1 MLVVRNEKI
10 EYIETMKI
18 LQVITSLQTGGAE
31 KLIVDMVP
39 KYKHLGLDVD
49 VLLFDGKDTP
59 FKRQLKNVGVKVFSL
74 GYGGSVYNPLYIF
87 KLLPYLRKYDVV
99 HTHNTAPQLFAA
111 IGSVLCSVVLCTTEH
126 NTSNRR
132 RDWKWYRAIDKWM
145 YSRYKK
151 VICISDSTEEN
162 LRKSIDCNSDKIC
175 TIYNGIDFV
184 SYDKATPIAKNS
196 ITPYINR
203 KVIAM
208 VAGFR
213 YQKDQET
220 VIKSLL
226 ALPDNVELWLIGD
239 GERRS
244 IIEQCVEDNH
254 LQCRV
259 RLLGIRSDIPSI
271 LKVVDVVVQSSFW
284 EGFGLAAVEGMAAG
298 KPVIASNVSGLA
310 QVVSGAG
317 VLFTLGNEEELAA
330 IILHLLSD
338 REYYESVAT
347 KCIQRAKEY
356 DISKMV
362 EAYVKI
368 YKMLN

>member
-1 MLVVRNEKI
+1 
-10 EYIETMKI
+10 MKI

-31 KLIVDMVP
+31 KLIVDVVP

-59 FKRQLKNVGVKVFSL
+59 FKRQLENAGIKVFSL
-74 GYGGSVYNPLYIF
+74 GYGGSVYNPLYIL
-87 KLLPYLRKYDVV
+87 KLMPYLRKYDIV

-111 IGSVLCSVVLCTTEH
+111 MGSVVCSVVLCTTEH
-126 NTSNRR
+126 TTSNRR
-132 RDWKWYRAIDKWM
+132 RDWKWYRPIDKWM

-175 TIYNGIDFV
+175 TIYNGIDFE
-184 SYDKATPIAKNS
+184 SYDKASPIAKDS

-220 VIKSLL
+220 LIRAMSYVPK
-226 ALPDNVELWLIGD
+226 DVELWLIGD
-239 GERRS
+239 GERRT
-244 IIEQCVEDNH
+244 IIEQCVKEKGLEN
-254 LQCRV
+254 RV
-259 RLLGIRSDIPSI
+259 RLLGIRNDIPSI
-271 LKVVDVVVQSSFW
+271 LKTVDIVVQSSHW

-298 KPVIASNVSGLA
+298 KPVVASNVAGLS
-310 QVVSGAG
+310 QVVSNAG
-317 VLFTLGNEEELAA
+317 VLFPLGDDKALAD
-330 IILHLLSD
+330 ILNKLLTD
-338 REYYESVAT
+338 YKYYNTV
-347 KCIQRAKEY
+347 KGRCVKRAHKF

-362 EAYVKI
+362 
-368 YKMLN
+368 YKYCQVYQSLLEK

>member
-1 MLVVRNEKI
+1 
-10 EYIETMKI
+10 MKI

-31 KLIVDMVP
+31 KLIVDVVP

-59 FKRQLKNVGVKVFSL
+59 FKRQLENAGIKVFSL
-74 GYGGSVYNPLYIF
+74 GYGGSVYNPLYIL
-87 KLLPYLRKYDVV
+87 KLMPYLRKYDIV

-111 IGSVLCSVVLCTTEH
+111 LGSVLCSVVLCTTEH
-126 NTSNRR
+126 TTSNRR
-132 RDWKWYRAIDKWM
+132 RDWKWYRPIDKWM

-175 TIYNGIDFV
+175 TIYNGIDFE
-184 SYDKATPIAKNS
+184 SYDKASPIAKDS

-220 VIKSLL
+220 LIRAMSYVPK
-226 ALPDNVELWLIGD
+226 DVELWLIGD
-239 GERRS
+239 GERRT
-244 IIEQCVEDNH
+244 IIEQCVKEKGLEN
-254 LQCRV
+254 RV
-259 RLLGIRSDIPSI
+259 RLLGIRNDIPSI
-271 LKVVDVVVQSSFW
+271 LKTVDIVVQSSHW

-298 KPVIASNVSGLA
+298 KPVVASNVAGLS
-310 QVVSGAG
+310 QVVSNAG
-317 VLFTLGNEEELAA
+317 VLFPLGDDKALAD
-330 IILHLLSD
+330 ILNKLLTD
-338 REYYESVAT
+338 YKYYNTV
-347 KCIQRAKEY
+347 KGRCVKRAHKF

-362 EAYVKI
+362 
-368 YKMLN
+368 YKYCQVYQSLLEK

>member
-1 MLVVRNEKI
+1 
-10 EYIETMKI
+10 MKI

-31 KLIVDMVP
+31 KLIVDVVP

-59 FKRQLKNVGVKVFSL
+59 FKRQLENAGIKVFSL
-74 GYGGSVYNPLYIF
+74 GYGGSVYNPLYIL
-87 KLLPYLRKYDVV
+87 KLMPYLRKYDIV

-111 IGSVLCSVVLCTTEH
+111 LGSVLCSVVLCTTEH

-132 RDWKWYRAIDKWM
+132 RDWKWYRPIDKWM

-175 TIYNGIDFV
+175 TIYNGIDFE
-184 SYDKATPIAKNS
+184 SYDKASPIAKDS

-220 VIKSLL
+220 LIRAMSYVPK
-226 ALPDNVELWLIGD
+226 DVELWLIGD
-239 GERRS
+239 GERRT
-244 IIEQCVEDNH
+244 IIEQCVKEKGLEN
-254 LQCRV
+254 RV
-259 RLLGIRSDIPSI
+259 RLLGIRNDIPSI
-271 LKVVDVVVQSSFW
+271 LKTVDIVVQSSHW

-298 KPVIASNVSGLA
+298 KPVVASNVAGLS
-310 QVVSGAG
+310 QVVSNAG
-317 VLFTLGNEEELAA
+317 VLFPLGDDKALAD
-330 IILHLLSD
+330 ILNKLLTD
-338 REYYESVAT
+338 YKYYNTV
-347 KCIQRAKEY
+347 KGRCVKRAHKF

-362 EAYVKI
+362 
-368 YKMLN
+368 YKYCQVYQSLLEK

>member
-1 MLVVRNEKI
+1 
-10 EYIETMKI
+10 MKI

-31 KLIVDMVP
+31 KLIVDVVP

-59 FKRQLKNVGVKVFSL
+59 FKRQLENAGIKVFSL
-74 GYGGSVYNPLYIF
+74 GYGGSVYNPLYIL
-87 KLLPYLRKYDVV
+87 KLMPYLRKYDIV

-111 IGSVLCSVVLCTTEH
+111 MGSVVCSVVLCTTEH
-126 NTSNRR
+126 TTSNRR
-132 RDWKWYRAIDKWM
+132 RDWKWYRPIDKWM

-175 TIYNGIDFV
+175 TIYNGIDFE
-184 SYDKATPIAKNS
+184 SYDKASPIAKDS

-220 VIKSLL
+220 LIRAMSYVPK
-226 ALPDNVELWLIGD
+226 DVELWLIGD
-239 GERRS
+239 GERRT
-244 IIEQCVEDNH
+244 IIEQCVKEKGLEN
-254 LQCRV
+254 RV
-259 RLLGIRSDIPSI
+259 RLLGIRNDIPSI
-271 LKVVDVVVQSSFW
+271 LKTVDIVVQSSHW

-298 KPVIASNVSGLA
+298 KPVVASNVAGLS
-310 QVVSGAG
+310 QVVSNAG
-317 VLFTLGNEEELAA
+317 VLFPLGDDKALAD
-330 IILHLLSD
+330 ILNKLLTD
-338 REYYESVAT
+338 YKYYNTV
-347 KCIQRAKEY
+347 KGRCVKRAHKF
-356 DISKMV
+356 DISKWCISIV
-362 EAYVKI
+362 RSINLYWKNNHA
-368 YKMLN
+368 

>member
-1 MLVVRNEKI
+1 
-10 EYIETMKI
+10 MKI

-31 KLIVDMVP
+31 KLIVDVVP

-59 FKRQLKNVGVKVFSL
+59 FKRQLENAGIKVFSL
-74 GYGGSVYNPLYIF
+74 GYGGSVYNPLYIL
-87 KLLPYLRKYDVV
+87 KLMPYLRKYDIV

-111 IGSVLCSVVLCTTEH
+111 LGSVLCSVVLCTTEH
-126 NTSNRR
+126 TTSNRR
-132 RDWKWYRAIDKWM
+132 RDWKWYRPIDKWM

-175 TIYNGIDFV
+175 TIYNGIDFE
-184 SYDKATPIAKNS
+184 SYDKASPIAKDS
-196 ITPYINR
+196 ITPDINR

-220 VIKSLL
+220 LIRAMSYVPK
-226 ALPDNVELWLIGD
+226 DVELWLIGD
-239 GERRS
+239 GERRT
-244 IIEQCVEDNH
+244 IIEQCVKEKGLEN
-254 LQCRV
+254 RV
-259 RLLGIRSDIPSI
+259 RLLGIRNDIPSI
-271 LKVVDVVVQSSFW
+271 LKTVDIVVQSSHW

-298 KPVIASNVSGLA
+298 KPVVASNVAGLS
-310 QVVSGAG
+310 QVVSNAG
-317 VLFTLGNEEELAA
+317 VLFPLGDDKALAD
-330 IILHLLSD
+330 ILNKLLTD
-338 REYYESVAT
+338 YKYYNTV
-347 KCIQRAKEY
+347 KGRCVKRAHKF

-362 EAYVKI
+362 
-368 YKMLN
+368 YKYCQVYQSLLEK

>member
-1 MLVVRNEKI
+1 
-10 EYIETMKI
+10 MKI

-31 KLIVDMVP
+31 KLIVDVVP

-59 FKRQLKNVGVKVFSL
+59 FKRQLENAGIKVFSL
-74 GYGGSVYNPLYIF
+74 GYGGSVYNPLYIL
-87 KLLPYLRKYDVV
+87 KLMPYLRKYDIV

-111 IGSVLCSVVLCTTEH
+111 LGSVVCSVVLCTTEH
-126 NTSNRR
+126 TTSNRR
-132 RDWKWYRAIDKWM
+132 RDWKWYRPIDKWM

-175 TIYNGIDFV
+175 TIYNGIDFE
-184 SYDKATPIAKNS
+184 SYDKASPIAKDS
-196 ITPYINR
+196 ITPDINR

-220 VIKSLL
+220 LIRAMSYVPK
-226 ALPDNVELWLIGD
+226 DVELWLIGD
-239 GERRS
+239 GERRT
-244 IIEQCVEDNH
+244 IIEQCVKEKGLEN
-254 LQCRV
+254 RV
-259 RLLGIRSDIPSI
+259 RLLGIRNDIPSI
-271 LKVVDVVVQSSFW
+271 LKTVDIVVQSSHW

-298 KPVIASNVSGLA
+298 KPVVASNVAGLS
-310 QVVSGAG
+310 QVVSNAG
-317 VLFTLGNEEELAA
+317 VLFPLGDDKALAD
-330 IILHLLSD
+330 ILNKLLTD
-338 REYYESVAT
+338 YKYYNTV
-347 KCIQRAKEY
+347 KGRCVKRAHKF

-362 EAYVKI
+362 
-368 YKMLN
+368 YKYCQVYQSLLEK

>member
-1 MLVVRNEKI
+1 
-10 EYIETMKI
+10 MKI

-31 KLIVDMVP
+31 KLIVDVVP

-59 FKRQLKNVGVKVFSL
+59 FKRQLENAGIKVFSL
-74 GYGGSVYNPLYIF
+74 GYGGSVYNPLYIL
-87 KLLPYLRKYDVV
+87 KLMPYFRKYDIV

-111 IGSVLCSVVLCTTEH
+111 LGSVLCSVVLCTTEH
-126 NTSNRR
+126 TTSNRR
-132 RDWKWYRAIDKWM
+132 RDWKWYRPIDKWM

-175 TIYNGIDFV
+175 TIYNGIDFE
-184 SYDKATPIAKNS
+184 SYDKASPIAKDS
-196 ITPYINR
+196 ITPDINR

-220 VIKSLL
+220 LIRAMSYVPK
-226 ALPDNVELWLIGD
+226 DVELWLIGD
-239 GERRS
+239 GERRT
-244 IIEQCVEDNH
+244 IIEQCVKEKGLEN
-254 LQCRV
+254 RV
-259 RLLGIRSDIPSI
+259 RLLGIRNDIPSI
-271 LKVVDVVVQSSFW
+271 LKTVDIVVQSSHW

-298 KPVIASNVSGLA
+298 KPVVASNVAGLS
-310 QVVSGAG
+310 QVVSNAG
-317 VLFTLGNEEELAA
+317 VLFPLGDDKALAD
-330 IILHLLSD
+330 ILNKLLTD
-338 REYYESVAT
+338 YKYYNTV
-347 KCIQRAKEY
+347 KGRCVKRAHKF

-362 EAYVKI
+362 
-368 YKMLN
+368 YKYCQVYQSLLEK